1 MVNKIITGI
10 SQALDAEFNLE
21 SEMYEIKTEKV
32 EQDLEEP
39 CFFILSLKPG
49 NSKLVGNRYKRDYPF
64 DIHYFP
70 KDTDNTN
77 NECNEVAERL
87 SDTFEY
93 ITVDG
98 SLVRGTKMDWEI
110 VDDVL
115 HFFVNFNMV
124 VKKDILKEETMGD
137 LTINQ
142 KLGGE

>member
-10 SQALDAEFNLE
+10 SQVLDAEFNSG
-21 SEMYEIKTEKV
+21 SEAYTIYTEKV

-39 CFFILSLKPG
+39 CFFILSLKP
-49 NSKLVGNRYKRDYPF
+49 SKNQLVGNRYKRDYSF

-70 KDTDNTN
+70 KDISNSN
-77 NECNEVAERL
+77 NECNEVAEIL
-87 SDTFEY
+87 YDILEY

-98 SLVRGTKMDWEI
+98 NLVRGTKMDYEI
-110 VDDVL
+110 VDEVL

-124 VKKDILKEETMGD
+124 VKNDIPKEETMGD